1 MGSTIWIF
9 VGIAV
14 LQAIV
19 GGMAKAAE
27 KRKKAEAARRMLENG
42 QADGTIQPEVRA
54 STRDKVNR
62 KAQKRLDGLRKKRLE
77 MLRRREDA
85 GRKTAEAPPTTPRGA
100 EPPPVVAAVTR
111 ANRGPGPRL
120 VDAIAAASANLAKGR
135 ETQKAERAPKRA
147 ARTSMAASE
156 PRAAKAPSSP
166 KSPSGSRTPS
176 SSRTSSSS
184 RRSSSPK
191 SPKGTRAPK
200 PRRNQPAG
208 AGRFRST
215 SGSGVSTAGRLRS
228 RLRTSGGFREALLLG
243 ELLKPPVGLRP
254 PGQDVG

>member
-166 KSPSGSRTPS
+166 KPPSG
-176 SSRTSSSS
+176 SRTSSSS

-208 AGRFRST
+208 AGQFRST